1 MMKFLS
7 WLKVII
13 GNFVSFNETV
23 TKIFQFLKY
32 VMIVLIQ
39 FLFCTLLQ
47 VFRKI
52 SFLKNVAK
60 VIKNICDG
68 K

>member
-13 GNFVSFNETV
+13 GNFVSFNETM
-23 TKIFQFLKY
+23 TNIFQFLKY
-32 VMIVLIQ
+32 DMIVLIQ

>member
-32 VMIVLIQ
+32 DMIVLIQ